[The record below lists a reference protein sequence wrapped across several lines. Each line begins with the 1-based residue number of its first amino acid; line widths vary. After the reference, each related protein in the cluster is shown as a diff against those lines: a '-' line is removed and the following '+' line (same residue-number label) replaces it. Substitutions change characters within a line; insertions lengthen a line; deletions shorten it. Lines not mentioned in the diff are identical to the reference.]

1 MLFPT
6 AAASLVT
13 LFCLEKFMLYY
24 VFKQP
29 PAYDEKLNNSVLTNL
44 QLAPFF
50 LLGFGYWML
59 TNEQLIE
66 NTNLTPVGRKS
77 DPFLAQH
84 VWYHALSPHG
94 VFKSGPAGALL
105 IFFFVYFFYL
115 FFRTPFTWLMGLCC
129 HSMVV
134 HDFEVDEEIEL
145 YQNCL
150 DKDDKEW
157 TQKEEE
163 NMRRYGI
170 STLLPE
176 TEESYEKGQFNPKYH
191 LQGIHTYDI
200 LRNPAYAQLF

>member
-1 MLFPT
+1 
-6 AAASLVT
+6 
-13 LFCLEKFMLYY
+13 
-24 VFKQP
+24 
-29 PAYDEKLNNSVLTNL
+29 
-44 QLAPFF
+44 
-50 LLGFGYWML
+50 ML

-134 HDFEVDEEIEL
+134 HDFEIDEEIEL
-145 YQNCL
+145 Y
-150 DKDDKEW
+150 
-157 TQKEEE
+157 
-163 NMRRYGI
+163 
-170 STLLPE
+170 
-176 TEESYEKGQFNPKYH
+176 
-191 LQGIHTYDI
+191 
-200 LRNPAYAQLF
+200 